1 MAVDFNRVERAILGS
16 VILDPQRCLSVAI
29 TEGIASDW
37 FTADSRRLAWDAILA
52 LWVEHKPVDPIAVIE
67 RAQRI
72 AAKPK
77 TPLTG
82 VELAASEVQAY
93 IDETP
98 TTAHLEHYI
107 YLARG
112 EVIDRRIKKAG
123 ARYNED
129 RANGIDSE
137 GAARALSQ
145 RLTAILS
152 ATVASKTISL
162 PDICE
167 KIRAKYAEA
176 HQKRIVEKDLDYTP
190 GIPLPWKGPNTA
202 SQGVQEGLYYL
213 GARPSVGKTAFI
225 LNVVRYWCERGVKV
239 AFNTLDMA
247 IVPMIKR
254 PIAELSRVSLTKASF
269 GTTTH
274 TDLEAIDRA
283 IDGEKKDGARV
294 RLGVKDWPLTL
305 LQERDVET
313 FRSWCVAAHGMGA
326 LDVVIV
332 DFVQLMGTRARYA
345 NDNEKLEHISGV
357 LKSIAIDLDIPVIAL
372 SQLNRACEEDG
383 GRVPTASDL
392 RGSGA
397 LEQDATA
404 VWILHSD
411 RDVIKTWTAPN
422 ATPPLALTANQTPE
436 EMHGLA
442 PVRFIIAKN
451 QNGQA
456 GADIWFP
463 FVFYK
468 KYCLFML
475 ADFKAQP
482 LTITTGTGAAA
493 KTTFDYSPKYARV
506 THDWRCDPFERVLY
520 DHGAL
525 VGYDLRND
533 RFLLG
538 EES

>member
-1 MAVDFNRVERAILGS
+1 MTVDFNRVERAILGS

-190 GIPLPWKGPNTA
+190 GIPLPWKDPNTA

-225 LNVVRYWCERGVKV
+225 LNVARYWCERGVKV
-239 AFNTLDMA
+239 AFNSLDMA
-247 IVPMIKR
+247 IVSQR
-254 PIAELSRVSLTKASF
+254 RAS
-269 GTTTH
+269 
-274 TDLEAIDRA
+274 
-283 IDGEKKDGARV
+283 
-294 RLGVKDWPLTL
+294 
-305 LQERDVET
+305 
-313 FRSWCVAAHGMGA
+313 A
-326 LDVVIV
+326 LRRI
-332 DFVQLMGTRARYA
+332 R
-345 NDNEKLEHISGV
+345 I
-357 LKSIAIDLDIPVIAL
+357 
-372 SQLNRACEEDG
+372 
-383 GRVPTASDL
+383 
-392 RGSGA
+392 
-397 LEQDATA
+397 
-404 VWILHSD
+404 
-411 RDVIKTWTAPN
+411 
-422 ATPPLALTANQTPE
+422 
-436 EMHGLA
+436 
-442 PVRFIIAKN
+442 
-451 QNGQA
+451 
-456 GADIWFP
+456 
-463 FVFYK
+463 
-468 KYCLFML
+468 
-475 ADFKAQP
+475 
-482 LTITTGTGAAA
+482 
-493 KTTFDYSPKYARV
+493 
-506 THDWRCDPFERVLY
+506 
-520 DHGAL
+520 
-525 VGYDLRND
+525 
-533 RFLLG
+533 
-538 EES
+538 